1 MSPLE
6 SDQAASPA
14 KRTPRKA
21 AARGKW
27 SEEQL
32 LTSHKSVLVNHDLVV
47 CCSFTLIHEF
57 MRS

>member
-1 MSPLE
+1 MSPPE

-32 LTSHKSVLVNHDLVV
+32 LTSDKSELIYHDLVV
-47 CCSFTLIHEF
+47 
-57 MRS
+57 

>member
-1 MSPLE
+1 MSPPE

-27 SEEQL
+27 SEERL
-32 LTSHKSVLVNHDLVV
+32 LTSDKSELISHDLVV
-47 CCSFTLIHEF
+47 WSYVNLVFAF
-57 MRS
+57 SGS